1 MMYNFRNP
9 STSSRVI
16 GNNIN
21 KLGNGPSQ
29 LLVLPPLLPKA
40 LPALLDWV
48 DLPSLADGV
57 TGIEGGIGLLLLGG
71 GGNGGP
77 FLIWDMYTEYAP
89 VSDSTIISILVPCL
103 IR

>member
-1 MMYNFRNP
+1 MYNFRNP
-9 STSSRVI
+9 STSNVVI

-21 KLGNGPSQ
+21 KLGDGPSQ

-48 DLPSLADGV
+48 DLPSLAGGV
-57 TGIEGGIGLLLLGG
+57 TGTEGGIGLLLLGG

-77 FLIWDMYTEYAP
+77 CWFGTCTLNMLLSVTVLSSPYWFLA
-89 VSDSTIISILVPCL
+89 
-103 IR
+103 